1 MKMEQPCTI
10 LIVDDVPANIDTLT
24 DMLESG
30 GYNEPISATNGNE
43 ALELIKKN
51 QVDLILLDVMMPEMD
66 GFEVCRRIKSN
77 PKTSEIPVL
86 FVTAKDQAEDQ
97 AKGFDFGGVDYIT
110 KPISTPVVL
119 ARVKTHLALRSAYQK
134 LEKQNEAL
142 RKAERLREDMEALI
156 RHDLKSPI
164 NSILGTIEF
173 LLLRDCAEDQ
183 REYLELMH
191 GGSLRL
197 LDMVNLSMD
206 LIKMERGGYNPKL
219 KNIDLLTIIQQ
230 IMKGLQEKMNMDS
243 LKILINGRDVEAK
256 SRFFV
261 RGEETLCHST
271 LTNLIKNAVE
281 ASPDEPVTI
290 SLRDNDDTI
299 AVIEIHNHGVVPS
312 EIRDR
317 FFEKYVTSGK
327 MAGTGLGTYSA
338 KLMTHAQKGS
348 IHLETSDEKKT
359 TTVTIKLQKG
369 TKNENS
375 DR

>member
-1 MKMEQPCTI
+1 MEQPCTI